1 MKNFFITFVFGV
13 LLLFIGIIW
22 GYSNPEKVE
31 ILKNFFK
38 EREKPIVNI
47 ESGNIV
53 NIRANSFSVEISK
66 VMSLSEKTA
75 FIIYNE
81 NNSYF
86 DKEKMR
92 IYTQNG
98 YLIKDLNLYKLKLP
112 SAFTMARNG
121 GIKTIFT
128 YQQALSLF
136 LLSCC

>member
-31 ILKNFFK
+31 ILKSFFK

-66 VMSLSEKTA
+66 VMSSSVFLGIFLYSFLESLQLA
-75 FIIYNE
+75 LV
-81 NNSYF
+81 
-86 DKEKMR
+86 
-92 IYTQNG
+92 
-98 YLIKDLNLYKLKLP
+98 YLL
-112 SAFTMARNG
+112 
-121 GIKTIFT
+121 
-128 YQQALSLF
+128 
-136 LLSCC
+136 